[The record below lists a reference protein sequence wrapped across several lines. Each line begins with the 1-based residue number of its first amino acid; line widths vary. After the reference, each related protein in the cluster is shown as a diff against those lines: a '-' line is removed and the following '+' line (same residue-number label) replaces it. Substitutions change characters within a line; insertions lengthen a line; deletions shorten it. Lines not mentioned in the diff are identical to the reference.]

1 MKNKNQIII
10 ITLAVVV
17 IILGLVLIFKK
28 PSSENLW
35 NREAWQAVFLDNN
48 QVYFGKIDSVSGDSF
63 VLKNVFYLQSNE
75 ADKSGNTTLN
85 LIKLGSEFHGPTDE
99 MVINKSNILFWE
111 NLKSDSK
118 VVMTIESMNK
128 Q

>member
-10 ITLAVVV
+10 ILAVIV

-35 NREAWQAVFLDNN
+35 NRDSWQAVFLDNN
-48 QVYFGKIDSVSGDSF
+48 QVYFGKIDSVSDDN
-63 VLKNVFYLQSNE
+63 VYLKNIYYLQSGE
-75 ADKSGNTTLN
+75 AGASTLN

-99 MVINKSNILFWE
+99 MVINRESVLFWE

-118 VVMTIESMNK
+118 VVQTIESMNK
-128 Q
+128 